1 MKTTQHYTDIS
12 CKATSPVWKF
22 WGGNLDVFWAGEEWG
37 IWREMVWWLAEIATF
52 KMLAELLIGSYNSE
66 NEPLTSP
73 SGDLSN
79 STRNDKKVNLDWRYL
94 QKQFCGKLQ
103 IHTQV
108 WVCTMRQKYTVQFW
122 CLFHDQSHNT
132 IQQRCTQNLLG
143 NYNSMEQ
150 KEFSTLLQSAE
161 KTNFPACP

>member
-22 WGGNLDVFWAGEEWG
+22 WGGNLRCVLSRGRMGHMKRDGLVTSWNCNFQNACRTSDWLIQFREW
-37 IWREMVWWLAEIATF
+37 IIDKSKWWFEQF
-52 KMLAELLIGSYNSE
+52 Y
-66 NEPLTSP
+66 
-73 SGDLSN
+73 
-79 STRNDKKVNLDWRYL
+79 KKWYKKSILRYL

-108 WVCTMRQKYTVQFW
+108 WVCTMQQKYTVQFW

-143 NYNSMEQ
+143 NYNSMQQ
-150 KEFSTLLQSAE
+150 KEFSTLLQGAE
-161 KTNFPACP
+161 KTNFPACL